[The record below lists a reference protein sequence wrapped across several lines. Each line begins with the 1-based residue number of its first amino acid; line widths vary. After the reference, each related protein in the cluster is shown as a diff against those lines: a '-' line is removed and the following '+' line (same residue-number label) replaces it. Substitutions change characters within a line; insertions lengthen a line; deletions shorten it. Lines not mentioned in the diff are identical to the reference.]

1 MVRSAHYMTSL
12 KRMILVPKRKILT
25 KKEKRLKSKQRR
37 LEKLKNRLRKLNS
50 KNSNQLRKK
59 LMKQKVHFQS
69 HQVVAPNEM
78 KRLKRIRKKS
88 SLL

>member
-1 MVRSAHYMTSL
+1 
-12 KRMILVPKRKILT
+12 MILVQKRKILS

-37 LEKLKNRLRKLNS
+37 LKKLKGRLKKMNS
-50 KNSNQLRKK
+50 KNRNQLRKK
-59 LMKQKVHFQS
+59 LMKQKVHSQS